1 MNLYFYSKI
10 LQGEEDPL
18 PYAAYTL
25 CAMHIRASRK
35 LELSITINQHLYITI
50 FRYID
55 IVAYEQQVMEET
67 DQINKIDIY

>member
-1 MNLYFYSKI
+1 
-10 LQGEEDPL
+10 
-18 PYAAYTL
+18 
-25 CAMHIRASRK
+25 MHIRASRK
-35 LELSITINQHLYITI
+35 LELSITINQHLYIMI